1 MSDAGTLPAYVIA
14 SSTFARFDISRWL
27 THNVVLVT
35 MQGTPADDDDVDR
48 FCGDFLAVLC
58 TTAGLDVRASDEE
71 VARMSDQ
78 MRTTGSPRKVG
89 MVLYV
94 SMDPASVTF
103 VDRIMKWIEGEHT
116 QKRTLAF
123 LQGTAVVVRNRAMRE
138 ICNFILSN
146 ARGTAPRR
154 AFEDESAAVQWLKDL
169 ESKRA
174 AGAEA
179 QAQPVV

>member
-1 MSDAGTLPAYVIA
+1 MSDANTGAAYVVA
-14 SSTFARFDISRWL
+14 SSTFARFDISKWL
-27 THNVVLVT
+27 SQNVVLVT

-71 VARMSDQ
+71 VARTSLQ
-78 MRTTGSPRKVG
+78 MKAAGVPRKVG
-89 MVLYV
+89 MVLHV

-103 VDRIMKWIEGEHT
+103 VDRIMKWIESEHT

-123 LQGTAVVVRNRAMRE
+123 LQGTAVIVQNRAMRE

-154 AFEDESAAVQWLKDL
+154 AFEDEEAAVRWLKDL
-169 ESKRA
+169 ESGGHTSA
-174 AGAEA
+174 VAT
-179 QAQPVV
+179 